1 MVPEDERVILI
12 RLFILY
18 APILGIF
25 ASFNSMAIAQNI
37 KDDQGLVL
45 PPSPT
50 TPLLLLV
57 PRKVPPKVGFS
68 KNFLERKGLNY

>member
-1 MVPEDERVILI
+1 MLVKKMVPEDERVILI

-37 KDDQGLVL
+37 KDD
-45 PPSPT
+45 
-50 TPLLLLV
+50 
-57 PRKVPPKVGFS
+57 
-68 KNFLERKGLNY
+68 